1 MSVSPSLFLFAETRM
16 TCSSDITIGGYPL
29 RTMRRSY
36 TVWKRF
42 KPEDRII
49 RSRRKDQHNPHIQ
62 DMPWTRIDAERLE
75 LEFAYSVTADELR
88 RRLGRAGF
96 TRTTLEQEYLK
107 HHQAHCGESG
117 NMFFSTYPD
126 SEAAFARAEAFQA
139 ATLDDW
145 LEALAKAAK
154 DGVTYVTRGVTT
166 PSDILVDII
175 TGRDYPTSDEFWPRH
190 NLLGFPCASLDNM
203 AVALLEVTNGDAL
216 CEQEVSMF
224 VEYQGDSSFDDMRLR
239 KKPRQNEVIFDDQE
253 DI

>member
-1 MSVSPSLFLFAETRM
+1 M
-16 TCSSDITIGGYPL
+16 
-29 RTMRRSY
+29 
-36 TVWKRF
+36 
-42 KPEDRII
+42 
-49 RSRRKDQHNPHIQ
+49 
-62 DMPWTRIDAERLE
+62 
-75 LEFAYSVTADELR
+75 TADDLR

-96 TRTTLEQEYLK
+96 TRTTLEQEYLT
-107 HHQAHCGESG
+107 HHRAHSGESG

-126 SEAAFARAEAFQA
+126 SGRAFARAEAYQA

-145 LEALAKAAK
+145 LVALAKAVK
-154 DGVTYVTRGVTT
+154 DGVTYVTRNVTT
-166 PSDILVDII
+166 PSDLLVDII
-175 TGRDYPTSDEFWPRH
+175 TGRDHPTSDKFWPRH
-190 NLLGFPCASLDNM
+190 NLSGFPCASLDNM